1 MTNKQRFL
9 KQNIGFHFED
19 LSLMKQMELEAI
31 TNELGLSQEWVM
43 LALSKDSLENW
54 EKWGF
59 NLFKKPDFR
68 SEIDSLLAVLNR
80 MDESKF
86 KVENKKS
93 RDSQVIHVSEK
104 DFKYCWNGVIKQ
116 GRILT
121 REEATA
127 QHLDVYWTYNDLAPE
142 ELRIWANTIIASREE
157 PDEEDWVKF
166 CLSVWRERKIKIPA
180 NNGRSPQEEVPAN
193 G

>member
-43 LALSKDSLENW
+43 LALSKDTLENW

-68 SEIDSLLAVLNR
+68 SEINNLLAVLNK

-86 KVENKKS
+86 KVENKKN
-93 RDSQVIHVSEK
+93 RDNQVIHISEK
-104 DFKYCWNGVIKQ
+104 NFKYYWDGVIKQ

-127 QHLDVYWTYNDLAPE
+127 QHLDDYWTYNKFAPE
-142 ELRIWANTIIASREE
+142 ELRIWANTIIASGEE

-166 CLSVWRERKIKIPA
+166 CLSVWRECKIKIPA
-180 NNGRSPQEEVPAN
+180 PNAITPEEVPAN